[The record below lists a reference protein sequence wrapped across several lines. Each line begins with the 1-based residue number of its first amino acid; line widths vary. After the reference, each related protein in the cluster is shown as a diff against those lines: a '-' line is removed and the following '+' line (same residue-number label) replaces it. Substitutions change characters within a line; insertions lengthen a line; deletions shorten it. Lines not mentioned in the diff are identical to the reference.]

1 MNKWI
6 GLMMMV
12 MCAGLVGCNQWNDAS
27 GYSNAV
33 FSENG
38 DHVAAVF
45 QTFEEKNLVTH
56 MATRNFSSQVVL
68 QQNNGSLQSLTG
80 LMEGGVAELFY
91 QKDAEFLILS
101 RRGEQV
107 EDDNGNEVG
116 WIKVDRIDLDGT
128 VTPLASATGILML
141 SCDGGTSKTST
152 NLLRR
157 FIPNPEGTLLAAI
170 ESETTCSARVQTLT
184 FLDAQTLEAVQS
196 PISLEDGAGSGFA
209 PMGSWS
215 PQEMAWMEDGTFAV
229 SSWADSAGPDLLNAQ
244 IYTVGQTTMDSGVL
258 NFGCFFPPTA
268 SHDQSTSGESVTID
282 EETGEVSISNDSS
295 GSGFGCSN
303 E

>member
-1 MNKWI
+1 MNKGIGW
-6 GLMMMV
+6 GLMAI
-12 MCAGLVGCNQWNDAS
+12 CAGLVGCNQWNDAS

-33 FSENG
+33 FSEDG
-38 DHVAAVF
+38 EHVAAVF

-56 MATRNFSSQVVL
+56 MARRNFSSQVVL
-68 QQNNGSLQSLTG
+68 QQSNGSLQPLTE
-80 LMEGGVAELFY
+80 LMDGGVAEFFY
-91 QKDAEFLILS
+91 QEGAEFLILS

-107 EDDNGNEVG
+107 EDDDGNEVG
-116 WIKVDRIDLDGT
+116 WIKIDRIDLDGT
-128 VTPLASATGILML
+128 VTPLASASGILML

-184 FLDAQTLEAVQS
+184 FLDAQTLEAIQA
-196 PISLEDGAGSGFA
+196 PIPLEDGAGSGFA
-209 PMGSWS
+209 PLGSWS

-244 IYTVGQTTMDSGVL
+244 IYTVGQTTMDTGVL

-268 SHDQSTSGESVTID
+268 SNDQSTSGESVTID

>member
-1 MNKWI
+1 
-6 GLMMMV
+6 MMMV
-12 MCAGLVGCNQWNDAS
+12 MCAGLVGCNQWNDAT

-68 QQNNGSLQSLTG
+68 QQNNGSLQPLTE

-91 QKDAEFLILS
+91 QKEAEFLILS

-107 EDDNGNEVG
+107 EDDSGSEVG

-128 VTPLASATGILML
+128 VTPLASASGIMML

-170 ESETTCSARVQTLT
+170 ESETTCSARIQTLT
-184 FLDAQTLEAVQS
+184 FLDAQTLEAVQA
-196 PISLEDGAGSGFA
+196 PIALEDGAGTGFGA
-209 PMGSWS
+209 IGSWS

-229 SSWADSAGPDLLNAQ
+229 SSWAESAGPDLLNAQ
-244 IYTVGQTTMDSGVL
+244 VYTVGQSSMDTAVL

-268 SHDQSTSGESVTID
+268 SHYHSIAGESVQII
-282 EETGEVSISNDSS
+282 EATGEFMFSVDPIASE
-295 GSGFGCSN
+295 FGCPN